1 MIRAIV
7 ALGKW
12 LDARF
17 PEKVTVTKCLYD
29 DLNSRFSATE
39 KCLLNLANR
48 NDVNVSKIMALEAS
62 IAAIKD
68 AMTKAPTMA
77 AQVRADYIRSGRMPE

>member
-17 PEKVTVTKCLYD
+17 PAKVTITQEGFD
-29 DLNSRFSATE
+29 N
-39 KCLLNLANR
+39 LLGMYKDIKAVQVAISQVVDR
-48 NDVNVSKIMALEAS
+48 HEYRMAKAEDS
-62 IAAIKD
+62 IKAIKD